1 MRVFIVAVVALL
13 AALAGGVALLPMSM
27 AADAAAKQFPDFK
40 FSDASGSV
48 WDGKLGKVSYGK
60 QFIGDLAVK
69 TELLSLLT
77 GNAAG
82 TLGLTREGFSGQANI
97 VYGLGNGRM
106 ELKDANI
113 AGNTAM
119 VPGMPAAIAKGDG
132 KFSLALKDV
141 KFTEGACAEASGEVW
156 TDALTKTT
164 IRGWKGP
171 ELRGPVTCAG
181 GNLQVEAGGK
191 AETGEDVLAI
201 MKISQHLDMELTAT
215 ISNASPGALQALAE
229 VGFKPEGD
237 KLVLRQAV
245 GGK

>member
-1 MRVFIVAVVALL
+1 MRIFIIAVVVLL
-13 AALAGGVALLPMSM
+13 AGLAGGAALLPMSM
-27 AADAAAKQFPDFK
+27 AADMATSRFPDFK
-40 FSDASGSV
+40 FSQASGSV
-48 WDGKLGKVSYGK
+48 WDGKLGQVSYGK

-82 TLGLTREGFSGQANI
+82 TLGLSREGFSGQANI
-97 VYGLGNGRM
+97 SYGLGNGRLD
-106 ELKDANI
+106 LKEANV

-132 KFSLALKDV
+132 KFTLKLADV
-141 KFTEGACAEASGEVW
+141 KFTEGACAEAKGEVW
-156 TDALTKTT
+156 TDALTKVN
-164 IRGWKGP
+164 IHGWKGP

-181 GNLQVEAGGK
+181 GKLNVEAGGK
-191 AETGEDVLAI
+191 AETGEDVLAV
-201 MKISQHLDMELTAT
+201 MTISQHLDMELTAT
-215 ISNASPGALQALAE
+215 VSNASPGALQALAE